1 MSSSPAGPRSQ
12 PAQGRWKHGAIPVIG
27 LIGGIGAGKS
37 RVADLLK
44 ARGAVVIDADAV
56 GHEVLQD
63 PEVIDRLV
71 GRFGISILR
80 PAAEP
85 PDRRRAVDRRELGA
99 IVFAD
104 SAALRDLENVVHPRM
119 YRTFERIIESEVSR
133 GAAPLIVL
141 DAAILLE
148 TGWDRV
154 CDLVV
159 FVDAPAA
166 VRLDRVAR
174 GRGWT
179 AETLKAR
186 EATQWPVDTKR
197 ERADVVL
204 RNDSGLESLEAEVD
218 GLFRSLTG
226 GRTAACPPR
235 RGKSESPERAA
246 TSRSLEP
253 VASVP
258 VGPEGLRP

>member
-1 MSSSPAGPRSQ
+1 
-12 PAQGRWKHGAIPVIG
+12 VIG

-56 GHEVLQD
+56 GHEVLQI

-71 GRFGISILR
+71 ERFGTSILR
-80 PAAEP
+80 RVPDP
-85 PDRRRAVDRRELGA
+85 PDRRRAIDRRALGA
-99 IVFAD
+99 IVFAAP
-104 SAALRDLENVVHPRM
+104 AALRDLERVVHPLM
-119 YRTFERIIESEVSR
+119 CRTFERIIRSEEAR
-133 GAAPLIVL
+133 GTAPLIVL

-159 FVDAPAA
+159 FVDAPLA

-179 AETLKAR
+179 DETLRAR
-186 EATQWPVDTKR
+186 EAAQWPADRKR
-197 ERADVVL
+197 DRADVVL
-204 RNDSGLESLEAEVD
+204 RNDSGLGPLEAEVD
-218 GLFRSLTG
+218 GLFRSLAG
-226 GRTAACPPR
+226 GRTAARPPR
-235 RGKSESPERAA
+235 GGMVGNPERAA
-246 TSRSLEP
+246 ATRSLEP
-253 VASVP
+253 VGP
-258 VGPEGLRP
+258 VLDGFEGPRP